1 MSQYS
6 LDGSSPQL
14 IGDDVWLAPT
24 AQVIGN
30 VALGQ
35 DARIWFSAIA
45 RGDNEPIVIGDRSNV
60 QD

>member
-30 VALGQ
+30 VVLGQ
-35 DARIWFSAIA
+35 DANI
-45 RGDNEPIVIGDRSNV
+45 
-60 QD
+60 